1 MKYTRGEQK
10 GNVNFQK
17 FEDDEE
23 NDDNNNNDNI
33 SPSTTIVSIKQLI
46 MIHCALILAQT
57 LFGGGSIIG
66 KLGLPN
72 TNPVLFALIR
82 EGIAG
87 PMLCI
92 IAYLKDREIPK
103 LKDIKLFIL
112 PGLCLFLNQFC
123 FIVGLN
129 LSSSIQASAWQ
140 PSQGILA
147 VIYGF
152 IFGIERNF
160 DKYKVFGILIGTAG
174 ALFMI
179 LYDNHDSSSSKSAW
193 SQFGGSIMFFLNCSA
208 TVMYLILS
216 KPVFKKYPTSTI
228 TGYSY
233 IIASILMVFAALIVA
248 NVPSFLNGV
257 CPSGCSAWNVPT
269 VTIYALIYW
278 ILAESIAAYLL
289 ITWANRW
296 ADPSLNLAYTVLQ
309 PLTAVIMAEI
319 LLIFKIE
326 PKCNNNGE
334 PSGCIYGADWND
346 LGAIGIAI
354 GLFLVI
360 YSSRLQQKKNENNDD
375 HHQNHVENQS
385 MNKSMKAAVAE

>member
-1 MKYTRGEQK
+1 MKYTKGTQK
-10 GNVNFQK
+10 GNVNYDQLS
-17 FEDDEE
+17 D
-23 NDDNNNNDNI
+23 DDNNEEQKA
-33 SPSTTIVSIKQLI
+33 STSIVSLKQLVI
-46 MIHCALILAQT
+46 IHAALILAQT

-87 PMLCI
+87 PLLCI
-92 IAYLKDREIPK
+92 IAYAKDRDIPK
-103 LKDIKLFIL
+103 LSDLKLFIL

-152 IFGIERNF
+152 IFGIERKF

-179 LYDNHDSSSSKSAW
+179 LYDNHDSSSSNSIWAD
-193 SQFGGSIMFFLNCSA
+193 FGGSIMFFLNCSA

-233 IIASILMVFAALIVA
+233 IVASILMVFAALIVA
-248 NVPSFLNGV
+248 NVPSLLNGV
-257 CPSGCSAWNVPT
+257 CPTGCSAWHVPT

-278 ILAESIAAYLL
+278 ILCESVAAYLL

-309 PLTAVIMAEI
+309 PLTAVIMAEV
-319 LLIFKIE
+319 LIIFNIVPVCHNKSSD
-326 PKCNNNGE
+326 KSN
-334 PSGCIYGADWND
+334 CIYGADWND
-346 LGAIGIAI
+346 LGAIGIAF
-354 GLFLVI
+354 GLLLVI
-360 YSSRLQQKKNENNDD
+360 YSSRLQQKENENDD
-375 HHQNHVENQS
+375 DQNVIIHYN
-385 MNKSMKAAVAE
+385 